1 VLYKPIIV
9 SNIELAYF
17 GDFVRSVSFERTEM
31 SSTVGVEAS
40 INPVLDFVSLP

>member
-1 VLYKPIIV
+1 MLYKPIIV
-9 SNIELAYF
+9 SNIELAL

>member
-9 SNIELAYF
+9 SNIELAF

-31 SSTVGVEAS
+31 SSTVGDEAS